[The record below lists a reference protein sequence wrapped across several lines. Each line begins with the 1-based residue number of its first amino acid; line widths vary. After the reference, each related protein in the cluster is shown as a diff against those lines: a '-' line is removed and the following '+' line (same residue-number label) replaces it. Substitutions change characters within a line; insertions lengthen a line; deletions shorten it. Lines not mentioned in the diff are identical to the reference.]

1 MSMELRRNARVLI
14 NWYRIDLLRLLIDA
28 TMYRILLSSIFL
40 LLLVVPFGP
49 SYGTCPCT
57 YTPALLIEVIDGD
70 TVWFLV
76 EGEEIIVQ
84 FADIHTPEL
93 SPTSENTNWCEE
105 EGRKAILARDFVSQ
119 HLGAAKEI
127 LLDIHEIDLNGDTVA
142 VIYIDGIDLG
152 QELLYQYLATEDTS
166 DTPLWCK

>member
-1 MSMELRRNARVLI
+1 MF
-14 NWYRIDLLRLLIDA
+14 
-28 TMYRILLSSIFL
+28 RILLSSIFL
-40 LLLVVPFGP
+40 LLLVVPLGP
-49 SYGTCPCT
+49 SYGACPCT
-57 YTPALLIEVIDGD
+57 YTPALLIEVVDGD

-84 FADIHTPEL
+84 FAEIHTPEL
-93 SPTSENTNWCEE
+93 SPNSENANWCEE

-127 LLDIHEIDLNGDTVA
+127 LLDIHEIDMNGDTVA

-152 QELLYQYLATEDTS
+152 QELLYQYLATENTS
-166 DTPLWCK
+166 DTPLWCQ

>member
-1 MSMELRRNARVLI
+1 MF
-14 NWYRIDLLRLLIDA
+14 
-28 TMYRILLSSIFL
+28 RILLSSIFL
-40 LLLVVPFGP
+40 LLLVVPLGP
-49 SYGTCPCT
+49 SYGACPCT

-70 TVWFLV
+70 TAWFLV
-76 EGEEIIVQ
+76 EGEEIRVQ

-93 SPTSENTNWCEE
+93 SPNSENANWCEE

>member
-1 MSMELRRNARVLI
+1 MF
-14 NWYRIDLLRLLIDA
+14 
-28 TMYRILLSSIFL
+28 RILLSSIFL
-40 LLLVVPFGP
+40 LLLVVPLGP
-49 SYGTCPCT
+49 SYGACPCT
-57 YTPALLIEVIDGD
+57 YTPALLIEVVDGD

-93 SPTSENTNWCEE
+93 SPNSENANWCEE
-105 EGRKAILARDFVSQ
+105 EGRTAILARDFVSQ
-119 HLGAAKEI
+119 HLGTAKEI
-127 LLDIHEIDLNGDTVA
+127 LLDIHEIDMNGDTVA

-152 QELLYQYLATEDTS
+152 QELLYQYLATENTS

>member
-1 MSMELRRNARVLI
+1 MF
-14 NWYRIDLLRLLIDA
+14 
-28 TMYRILLSSIFL
+28 RILLSSIFL
-40 LLLVVPFGP
+40 LLLVVPLGP
-49 SYGTCPCT
+49 SYGACPCT
-57 YTPALLIEVIDGD
+57 YTPALLIEVVDGN

-76 EGEEIIVQ
+76 EGEEIRVQ

-93 SPTSENTNWCEE
+93 SPNSENANWCEE

-152 QELLYQYLATEDTS
+152 QELLYQYLATENTS

>member
-1 MSMELRRNARVLI
+1 MF
-14 NWYRIDLLRLLIDA
+14 
-28 TMYRILLSSIFL
+28 RILLSSIFL
-40 LLLVVPFGP
+40 LLLVVPLGP
-49 SYGTCPCT
+49 SYGACPCT
-57 YTPALLIEVIDGD
+57 YTPALLIEVVDGD

-93 SPTSENTNWCEE
+93 SPNSENANWCEE

-119 HLGAAKEI
+119 HLGTAKEI
-127 LLDIHEIDLNGDTVA
+127 LLDIHEIDMNGDTVA

-152 QELLYQYLATEDTS
+152 QELLYQYLATENTS
-166 DTPLWCK
+166 DTPLWCQ

>member
-1 MSMELRRNARVLI
+1 MF
-14 NWYRIDLLRLLIDA
+14 
-28 TMYRILLSSIFL
+28 RILLSSIFL
-40 LLLVVPFGP
+40 LLLVVPLGP
-49 SYGTCPCT
+49 SYGACPCT
-57 YTPALLIEVIDGD
+57 YTPALLIEVVDGD

-76 EGEEIIVQ
+76 EGEEIRVQ

-93 SPTSENTNWCEE
+93 SPNSENANWCEE

-127 LLDIHEIDLNGDTVA
+127 LLDIHQIDLNGDTVA

-152 QELLYQYLATEDTS
+152 QELLYQYLATENTS

>member
-1 MSMELRRNARVLI
+1 MIAPPRNTRILI
-14 NWYRIDLLRLLIDA
+14 NWYRIDLFRPLFGAVMR
-28 TMYRILLSSIFL
+28 RILLSSIFL
-40 LLLVVPFGP
+40 LLLVVPFSP

-57 YTPALLIEVIDGD
+57 YTPALLIEVVDGN

-76 EGEEIIVQ
+76 EGEEIRVQ

-93 SPTSENTNWCEE
+93 SPTSENANWCEE
-105 EGRKAILARDFVSQ
+105 EGRKAILARNFVSQ

-142 VIYIDGIDLG
+142 VVYIDGIDLG
-152 QELLYQYLATEDTS
+152 QELLYQYLATEDMS
-166 DTPLWCK
+166 DISLWCK

>member
-1 MSMELRRNARVLI
+1 MF
-14 NWYRIDLLRLLIDA
+14 
-28 TMYRILLSSIFL
+28 RILLSSIFL
-40 LLLVVPFGP
+40 LLLVVPVGP
-49 SYGTCPCT
+49 SYGACPCT
-57 YTPALLIEVIDGD
+57 YTPALLIEVVDGD

-76 EGEEIIVQ
+76 EGEEIRVQ
-84 FADIHTPEL
+84 FSDIHTPEL
-93 SPTSENTNWCEE
+93 SPTSENSNWCEE

>member
-76 EGEEIIVQ
+76 EGEEIRVQ
-84 FADIHTPEL
+84 FSDIHTPEL
-93 SPTSENTNWCEE
+93 SPTSENSNWCEE

-127 LLDIHEIDLNGDTVA
+127 LLDIHQIDLNGDTVA

-152 QELLYQYLATEDTS
+152 QELLYQYLATENTS
-166 DTPLWCK
+166 DTPLWCQ

>member
-57 YTPALLIEVIDGD
+57 YTPALLIEVVDGD
-70 TVWFLV
+70 TIWFLV
-76 EGEEIIVQ
+76 EGEETRVQ
-84 FADIHTPEL
+84 LADIHTPEL
-93 SPTSENTNWCEE
+93 SPNSENANWCEE

-119 HLGAAKEI
+119 HLGTAKEI

-152 QELLYQYLATEDTS
+152 QELLYQYLATENTS
-166 DTPLWCK
+166 DTPLWCQ

>member
-1 MSMELRRNARVLI
+1 MSIAFHRHTRILI
-14 NWYRIDLLRLLIDA
+14 NWHRIVLLRPLID
-28 TMYRILLSSIFL
+28 TEMYRILLASICL
-40 LLLVVPFGP
+40 LLFVVPLSP
-49 SYGTCPCT
+49 AYGACPCT
-57 YTPALLIEVIDGD
+57 YTPALLIEVVDGK

-76 EGEEIIVQ
+76 EGEEIRVQ

-93 SPTSENTNWCEE
+93 SPTSANANWCEE
-105 EGRKAILARDFVSQ
+105 EGRKAILARDFVQQ

-152 QELLYQYLATEDTS
+152 QELLYQYLATEDMS
-166 DTPLWCK
+166 DTSLWCK

>member
-1 MSMELRRNARVLI
+1 MF
-14 NWYRIDLLRLLIDA
+14 
-28 TMYRILLSSIFL
+28 RILLSSIFL
-40 LLLVVPFGP
+40 LLLVVPVGP
-49 SYGTCPCT
+49 SYGACPCT
-57 YTPALLIEVIDGD
+57 YTPALLIEVVDGD

-76 EGEEIIVQ
+76 EGEEIRVQ

-93 SPTSENTNWCEE
+93 SPNSENANWCEE

-152 QELLYQYLATEDTS
+152 QELLYQYLATENTS
-166 DTPLWCK
+166 DTLLWCK

>member
-1 MSMELRRNARVLI
+1 MF
-14 NWYRIDLLRLLIDA
+14 
-28 TMYRILLSSIFL
+28 RILLSSIFL
-40 LLLVVPFGP
+40 LLLVVPVGP
-49 SYGTCPCT
+49 SYGACPCT
-57 YTPALLIEVIDGD
+57 YTPALLIEVVDGD

-76 EGEEIIVQ
+76 EGEEIRVQ

-93 SPTSENTNWCEE
+93 SPNSENANWCEE
-105 EGRKAILARDFVSQ
+105 EGRKAILARDFVWQ

-152 QELLYQYLATEDTS
+152 QELLYQYLATEGTS
-166 DTPLWCK
+166 DIPLWCK

>member
-1 MSMELRRNARVLI
+1 MF
-14 NWYRIDLLRLLIDA
+14 
-28 TMYRILLSSIFL
+28 RILLSSIFP
-40 LLLVVPFGP
+40 LLLVVPVGP
-49 SYGTCPCT
+49 SYGACPCT
-57 YTPALLIEVIDGD
+57 YTPALLIEVVDGD

-76 EGEEIIVQ
+76 EGEEIRVQ

-93 SPTSENTNWCEE
+93 SPNSENANWCEE

-127 LLDIHEIDLNGDTVA
+127 MLDIHEIDLNGDTVA

-152 QELLYQYLATEDTS
+152 
-166 DTPLWCK
+166 

>member
-1 MSMELRRNARVLI
+1 MF
-14 NWYRIDLLRLLIDA
+14 
-28 TMYRILLSSIFL
+28 RILLSSIFL
-40 LLLVVPFGP
+40 LLLVVPLGP
-49 SYGTCPCT
+49 SYGACPCT
-57 YTPALLIEVIDGD
+57 YTPALLIEVVDGD

-76 EGEEIIVQ
+76 EGEEIRVQ

-93 SPTSENTNWCEE
+93 SPNSENANWCEE

-127 LLDIHEIDLNGDTVA
+127 LLDIHQIDLNGDTVA

>member
-1 MSMELRRNARVLI
+1 MF
-14 NWYRIDLLRLLIDA
+14 
-28 TMYRILLSSIFL
+28 RILLSSIFL
-40 LLLVVPFGP
+40 LLLVVPLGP
-49 SYGTCPCT
+49 SYGACPCT
-57 YTPALLIEVIDGD
+57 YTPALLIEVVDGD

-93 SPTSENTNWCEE
+93 SPNSENANWCEE

-127 LLDIHEIDLNGDTVA
+127 MLDIHEIDLNGDTVA

>member
-1 MSMELRRNARVLI
+1 MF
-14 NWYRIDLLRLLIDA
+14 
-28 TMYRILLSSIFL
+28 RILLSSIFL
-40 LLLVVPFGP
+40 LLLVVPFIP

-57 YTPALLIEVIDGD
+57 YTPAFLIEVVDGD

-76 EGEEIIVQ
+76 EGEEIRVQ
-84 FADIHTPEL
+84 FADIRTPEL
-93 SPTSENTNWCEE
+93 SPTSENANWCEE
-105 EGRKAILARDFVSQ
+105 EGRKAILARNFVSQ

-127 LLDIHEIDLNGDTVA
+127 LLDIHEIDLNGDTLA
-142 VIYIDGIDLG
+142 VVYIDGIDLG